1 MVLYAWGLLTTAV
14 LFGASA
20 EWADIGRFALGLS
33 SAAVIACF
41 WRDDTPAPIPRATA
55 SGWSYQ
61 RLCRLLGY
69 SPTPLAE
76 GRPIQVFDATDH
88 HLLARHDLRD
98 RHQRHRRGGRSPGP
112 MTIKLIASNMDPE
125 KLKKLEQN
133 LAKMFVSGRIQ
144 GQLREL
150 MSHRIRDDLAKEK
163 L

>member
-76 GRPIQVFDATDH
+76 GRPIQVFDATDRTIH
-88 HLLARHDLRD
+88 SFRNEYRKEWGLDIDVEMRFEITVINHNPGATILQYEDL
-98 RHQRHRRGGRSPGP
+98 
-112 MTIKLIASNMDPE
+112 
-125 KLKKLEQN
+125 
-133 LAKMFVSGRIQ
+133 
-144 GQLREL
+144 
-150 MSHRIRDDLAKEK
+150 
-163 L
+163 

>member
-1 MVLYAWGLLTTAV
+1 
-14 LFGASA
+14 
-20 EWADIGRFALGLS
+20 
-33 SAAVIACF
+33 
-41 WRDDTPAPIPRATA
+41 
-55 SGWSYQ
+55 
-61 RLCRLLGY
+61 
-69 SPTPLAE
+69 
-76 GRPIQVFDATDH
+76 
-88 HLLARHDLRD
+88 
-98 RHQRHRRGGRSPGP
+98 